1 MSSPHPFHTAS
12 WTSAIALAA
21 LLAGCAD
28 SPTAPRAP
36 VAPVN
41 PEITSGEVP
50 GGQRS
55 LFFLSVHR
63 NQNHFTGQFDPTLH
77 PQVVVCRTVPC
88 TTPVFGPLTIG
99 GAGSSATLT
108 LDAKHQRYVFRWH
121 TTHQLEPNAVYRL
134 TVLVG
139 HYQLGWVDL
148 ATGTKQKELKK
159 VDRREFLPVRVG
171 SVVEL
176 PFRIERGAP
185 FPPDLPGRYESG
197 PDVCP
202 KGCLLHENPWAAFY
216 AVWGAI
222 QITQTGSVSTGMI
235 SFVYNFGGPFPDI
248 PAVPAPGTGPLGTG
262 VPGGEDL
269 TDLSWRISD
278 DDPSCLELWNQGEP
292 WGHWCGAF
300 GGDAAIFADHIP
312 FSALGGLARLPDYV
326 PPIS

>member
-1 MSSPHPFHTAS
+1 MSALHPHHAGPWA
-12 WTSAIALAA
+12 SAIVLAA
-21 LLAGCAD
+21 LLFGCVDA
-28 SPTAPRAP
+28 PTAPTSPTPP
-36 VAPVN
+36 VS

-55 LFFLSVHR
+55 LFFLSKHR
-63 NQNHFTGQFDPTLH
+63 NQNHFTGQFDPTLR
-77 PQVVVCRTVPC
+77 PEVVVCRTVPC

-121 TTHQLEPNAVYRL
+121 TTTQLEPNAVYRL

-148 ATGTKQKELKK
+148 ATGAKQKDLKR

-171 SVVEL
+171 SVVNL
-176 PFRIERGAP
+176 PFRIEKGAP
-185 FPPDLPGRYESG
+185 FPPDLPGRYESA
-197 PDVCP
+197 PDACP
-202 KGCLLHENPWAAFY
+202 EGCDIHANPTGEFLV
-216 AVWGAI
+216 VWGAV
-222 QITQTGSVSTGMI
+222 QITQTGSVSTGLI
-235 SFVYNFGGPFPDI
+235 SFFSPFAGPPPDI

-269 TDLSWRISD
+269 TNLSWRIAD
-278 DDPSCLELWNQGEP
+278 DDPSCLELWNEGEP

-300 GGDAAIFADHIP
+300 GGPATIFADHIP
-312 FSALGGLARLPDYV
+312 FSALGALERLPDYV